1 LNYGDIVINEEIS
14 EVAKRDVVSDE
25 LSEAYNI
32 LSEDLEVKYPMNA
45 QQQKDIE
52 MIAVISKRIRLNF
65 GFFYRR

>member
-1 LNYGDIVINEEIS
+1 VSLNYGDIVINEEIS

-45 QQQKDIE
+45 TAAE
-52 MIAVISKRIRLNF
+52 
-65 GFFYRR
+65 GY

>member
-1 LNYGDIVINEEIS
+1 MINEEIS